1 VDRAMEARLAKAGAL
16 RPSDAERKTLL
27 SRVPLIGK
35 GTQGLHDLLFG
46 PQGVDVRTRI
56 WLGKRFVA
64 EHPDATDD
72 QIRKFVTDLAGNYV
86 RENSGDLINAAQD
99 LGATAYARFAV
110 PSIKTGITQNLGIS
124 GLGNRPGLVARQ
136 LLRGA
141 PGTLVGI
148 ELLNRA
154 LSGHGPESNNAGHRF
169 DIDVTRQAN
178 AVRGALG
185 QPAGT
190 KPVYAKISALDP
202 GFSRAMRATG
212 IDALGN
218 GGAGVNAAQQVFNT
232 DVLGL
237 ASPAARLFGTALS
250 GYQPYIGRGG
260 PIPAAQPVAPGQS
273 QLMANIRGAISG
285 TSGTMEAAFG
295 GGGSPQS
302 QPFGKVSTAMNLMLP
317 QLFTTGSGL
326 SPEEAAARDRY
337 FQQKDYRAAQK
348 RNARVRAQ
356 Q

>member
-1 VDRAMEARLAKAGAL
+1 
-16 RPSDAERKTLL
+16 PSDAERKTLL
-27 SRVPLIGK
+27 SRVPLLGK

-110 PSIKTGITQNLGIS
+110 PSIKTGITQNIGIS

-136 LLRGA
+136 LMRGA

-154 LSGHGPESNNAGHRF
+154 LSGHGPETNNAGHRF
-169 DIDVTRQAN
+169 DIDVTPQAN
-178 AVRGALG
+178 AVRRLLG
-185 QPAGT
+185 
-190 KPVYAKISALDP
+190 KPNSAVPIYAKTSALDP

-218 GGAGVNAAQQVFNT
+218 QGSGADVVRQIGNT
-232 DVLGL
+232 DMFGL
-237 ASPAARLFGTALS
+237 LSPAARLAFTAAS
-250 GYQPYIGRGG
+250 GFQPYVGRAGFV
-260 PIPAAQPVAPGQS
+260 PAAQTVAPGQS
-273 QLMANIRGAISG
+273 QLAANLKGALGGVAGS
-285 TSGTMEAAFG
+285 MEAAFG
-295 GGGSPQS
+295 GGSPRAT
-302 QPFGKVSTAMNLMLP
+302 PFGGASTAMNLFFP
-317 QLFTTGSGL
+317 QLFTSGSGL
-326 SPEEAAARDRY
+326 SPEAAAAQDRY
-337 FQQKDYRAAQK
+337 FQMKDYRAAQK